1 MRLSDVLRDA
11 LGSLSARPLRSV
23 SMMLGVVIGVAS
35 LVTMLAI
42 GSGAKARIEAQ
53 VAALG
58 ANLIMILPKK
68 DGVNT
73 AADERL
79 VHPTLRDLETIA
91 GAVAEV
97 AVTAP
102 ALQGTAR
109 AVVGNRNRTLRV
121 NGTTDAYF
129 HIRDWPVTAG
139 RVFSAREQD
148 RAQKVAVI
156 GRTAAEALFGDADPV
171 GRQIRLLGATFEVI
185 GVLAPKGQSA
195 AGRDQDDI
203 LFLPYRTARL
213 RLGAAGSGL
222 TPDALSYAMA
232 KAVSPDAVGAATS
245 KIESVLGSRLRVV
258 DPAVALEAQRN
269 ASRTVG
275 LLLVIVALVSLVASG
290 IGITNV
296 MLASVSERRSE
307 IGLRRAIGARAR
319 DIGRLFLAEG
329 LLICLTGGALGAL
342 LGAVT
347 TEVVSAMTGWPTR
360 LSAEAALS
368 ALAFTS
374 AVGIACS
381 ILPAR
386 RAARLSPVA
395 AMRRS

>member
-121 NGTTDAYF
+121 NGTTGAYF

-395 AMRRS
+395 AMRRT

>member
-11 LGSLSARPLRSV
+11 LGSLSARPLRSA

-109 AVVGNRNRTLRV
+109 AVVGNRNRTLRL

-232 KAVSPDAVGAATS
+232 KAVSPDAVGAATA

-395 AMRRS
+395 AMRRT

>member
-232 KAVSPDAVGAATS
+232 KAVSPDAVGAATA

-395 AMRRS
+395 AMRRT